1 MTAETAPHPGQTAR
15 ASRMALDIAMFQ
27 GHAVN
32 RSAAERRAVSLTQ
45 RRSVKKGLAGG
56 MAAEYSAAST

>member
-1 MTAETAPHPGQTAR
+1 MTAETAPHPGANDPR
-15 ASRMALDIAMFQ
+15 NPGMALDIAMFQ

-45 RRSVKKGLAGG
+45 RRSV
-56 MAAEYSAAST
+56 